1 MLCIN
6 RKCYAFRRFGSKA
19 GVVSEITSAKS
30 VRAFRE
36 ASQGVVNTALKS
48 LIMKEALDGAS
59 YKVLTEKFFPNL
71 EHVELFRVDVSNLTV
86 H

>member
-6 RKCYAFRRFGSKA
+6 RKCYAFTRFGSKA